1 MAQVAIEI
9 TRGEGETQA
18 SFQPDPA
25 EVTTQD
31 NAFWA
36 NNDEEPHLP
45 TPLDQNGKIVTG
57 VWLNYE
63 IPAES
68 SSSGVAFFNPDKT
81 ILGSQS
87 NPVKAPYTITYVCA
101 VKGHENER
109 GRITVTA

>member
-9 TRGEGETQA
+9 TRSEGESQA

-31 NAFWA
+31 NAFWV
-36 NNDEEPHLP
+36 NNDKEPHLP
-45 TPLDQNGKIVTG
+45 TPLNQNGEKVKG
-57 VWLNYE
+57 FWLSYE
-63 IPAES
+63 VPADS
-68 SSSGVAFFNPDKT
+68 SSSGVAFFDPDKT
-81 ILGSQS
+81 ILGSES
-87 NPVKAPYTITYVCA
+87 NPVPAPYTITYVCD